1 MSTHQTQTQTQGSSS
16 KKAKD
21 LPYVIED
28 FLNIDPE
35 EFTLGAPKP
44 NKIQGSS
51 IPIKYKGK
59 ALYVKYDAR
68 TCPFGVSENKEKDK
82 PQYATGSKVT
92 GYSTSIQC
100 DKEYESD
107 PYYLKALELDNY
119 FIGECIKNS
128 VLWGLG
134 GSKTKPIARE
144 AIEGYDDK
152 GDNGKWKRLVKYAY
166 KKVGTEKVYTDYA
179 PRLEFALLSEPI
191 TESTDSDGKIVQHA
205 GFRTAFFTAEG
216 EKVESVDSDNI
227 SDAMP
232 NWSKIAV
239 LAQWTSISLGTYGAS
254 LKPKASQIRVF
265 PNERLNNDACMLGD
279 DDEDDEEFCL
289 PEGLALLSV
298 KTEKVKTEK
307 VVPVQSAP
315 VAKPAALVT
324 QDDDEEDETSE
335 QDEETETPAA
345 PAVPVPQVI
354 HPPPHTP
361 APVPVPVTTA
371 RRTTRVVQAKN

>member
-107 PYYLKALELDNY
+107 PYYMKALELDNY

-191 TESTDSDGKIVQHA
+191 TESTDADGKIVQHA

-279 DDEDDEEFCL
+279 DDEDGEDFCL

-298 KTEKVKTEK
+298 KTEKV
-307 VVPVQSAP
+307 VPAQPIQAQSQPAAA
-315 VAKPAALVT
+315 AKPVALVT
-324 QDDDEEDETSE
+324 QDDDEESSEHEDEPV
-335 QDEETETPAA
+335 QA
-345 PAVPVPQVI
+345 PVVPVPQVI
-354 HPPPHTP
+354 HPPPQTP
-361 APVPVPVTTA
+361 TPVTTA